1 MQTSPDAS
9 RRPDLLLPSGVAC
22 VSPFGVVC
30 YAMIRSWRNS
40 ASRKVWDGE
49 RPNQFRGLDFE
60 AAIDLLLALNVAK
73 SLRDLS
79 PLKSVGLHKLK
90 GDRKGQWAMT
100 VNERW
105 RICFEFRKGD
115 AYEVEIVDYH
125 RG

>member
-1 MQTSPDAS
+1 
-9 RRPDLLLPSGVAC
+9 
-22 VSPFGVVC
+22 
-30 YAMIRSWRNS
+30 MIRSWRN
-40 ASRKVWDGE
+40 AATRKVWEGGM
-49 RPNQFRGLDFE
+49 PNQFRGVDVD
-60 AAIDLLLALNVAK
+60 AAIDLLLALNVAT
-73 SLRDLS
+73 SLHDLS

-100 VNERW
+100 VNGPW